1 MVLKSKELSTN
12 DDILIL
18 RTFLVY
24 ELMLVDKES
33 LHLVTLNISL
43 VFLAMKFL
51 QGIEKW
57 AIISTSKFQCIGHKT
72 SNICNKKLVC
82 YRFF

>member
-12 DDILIL
+12 HDTLIL
-18 RTFLVY
+18 RTFLVD
-24 ELMLVDKES
+24 ELMLVDEES

-43 VFLAMKFL
+43 VFLSMKFL

-57 AIISTSKFQCIGHKT
+57 AIISTVNFQE
-72 SNICNKKLVC
+72 
-82 YRFF
+82 

>member
-12 DDILIL
+12 HDTLIL
-18 RTFLVY
+18 RTFLVD

-43 VFLAMKFL
+43 VFLSMKFL

-57 AIISTSKFQCIGHKT
+57 AIISTVNFQE
-72 SNICNKKLVC
+72 
-82 YRFF
+82 